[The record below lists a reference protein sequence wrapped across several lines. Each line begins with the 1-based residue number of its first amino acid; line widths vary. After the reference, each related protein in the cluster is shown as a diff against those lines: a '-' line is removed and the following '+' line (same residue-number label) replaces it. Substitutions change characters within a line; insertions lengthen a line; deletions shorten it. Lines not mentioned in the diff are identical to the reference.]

1 MARGVTA
8 VPLTEFQRALL
19 AKLAESAEER
29 PGESYLAGGAALHFA
44 PNSTRYSND
53 LDFFHDSVERVAAAF
68 GDSRVRL
75 EAAGY
80 GMTVEISQ
88 PGFVRAIV
96 AREEQS
102 TRVDWAHESAWRFM
116 PLVRDALGGLL
127 LHPVDL
133 AINKALALAGRDEP
147 RDFVD
152 ILFIH
157 ARVLQLGAVCWAA
170 AGKDPGFTPLSLLEL
185 LKRRGRYRPEDF
197 ARLDLAEPFDLIAAK
212 TDWLAALDAADA
224 FIRSRP
230 PEEIGCLYWSCDAG
244 QFVMPAAD
252 SGATTGVTP
261 HFGKPGGV
269 LPQVRGYGDLEA
281 AVRLLTRVR
290 AQQATDDARRISAEL
305 GTDRMTADEIDSEI
319 STTRRTPRKG

>member
-1 MARGVTA
+1 M
-8 VPLTEFQRALL
+8 PLTEFQRKLL
-19 AKLAESAEER
+19 AELSTAVGER
-29 PGESYLAGGAALHFA
+29 PDDSYLAGGAALHFA

-68 GDSRVRL
+68 NDDRTRL

-80 GMTVEISQ
+80 TMTVEISQ

-96 AREEQS
+96 GRGDQS

-116 PLVRDALGGLL
+116 PLVRDPLGGLL

-133 AINKALALAGRDEP
+133 AVNKVLALAGRDEP

-152 ILFIH
+152 ILFVN
-157 ARVLQLGAVCWAA
+157 ARVLPLGAVCWAA

-197 ARLDLAEPFDLIAAK
+197 ARLDLTEPFDLIAAK
-212 TDWLAALDAADA
+212 SEWLAALDAADA

-230 PEEIGCLYWSCDAG
+230 PDEIGCLYWSSEVG
-244 QFVMPAAD
+244 RFVMPAAD
-252 SGATTGVTP
+252 SQSPAAVTP
-261 HFGKPGGV
+261 HFGRPGGV
-269 LPQVRGYGDLEA
+269 LPQVRE
-281 AVRLLTRVR
+281 
-290 AQQATDDARRISAEL
+290 
-305 GTDRMTADEIDSEI
+305 
-319 STTRRTPRKG
+319 